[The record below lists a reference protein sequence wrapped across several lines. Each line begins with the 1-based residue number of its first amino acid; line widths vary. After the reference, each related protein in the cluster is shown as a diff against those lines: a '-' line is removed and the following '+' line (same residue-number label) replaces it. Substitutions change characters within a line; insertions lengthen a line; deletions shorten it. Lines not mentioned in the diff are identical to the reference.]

1 MSEERKMIAMSI
13 MTSPEYFKICEGCD
27 SILKYTVIMC
37 KNCKSYRFNTNLDD
51 IIEHAK
57 ILGNR
62 EQTTVTEEDLF

>member
-1 MSEERKMIAMSI
+1 MDEGRKKSALLIMS
-13 MTSPEYFKICEGCD
+13 SPDLFKICEGCD
-27 SILKYTVIMC
+27 SIIKYTVNIC
-37 KNCKSYRFNTNLDD
+37 KICKSYRFNSDIDD

>member
-1 MSEERKMIAMSI
+1 MSDERKMIALSI
-13 MTSPEYFKICEGCD
+13 MSSPDLFKICEGCD
-27 SILKYTVIMC
+27 SILKYNVNIC
-37 KNCKSYRFNTNLDD
+37 RNCKSYRFNTTIDD

>member
-1 MSEERKMIAMSI
+1 MSEERKAIALLIMS
-13 MTSPEYFKICEGCD
+13 SPDLFKICEGCD
-27 SILKYTVIMC
+27 SIVKYTVNIC
-37 KNCKSYRFNTNLDD
+37 RNCKSYRFNSDVDD